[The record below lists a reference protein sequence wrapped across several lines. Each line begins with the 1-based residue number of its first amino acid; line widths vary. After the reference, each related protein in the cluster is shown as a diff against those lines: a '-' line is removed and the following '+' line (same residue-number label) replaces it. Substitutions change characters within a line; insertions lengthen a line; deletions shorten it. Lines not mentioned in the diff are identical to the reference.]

1 MKPTILSCA
10 VTGSHTTREHNETLP
25 VTPAEIAGDCIDA
38 ARAGAAICHIHVRD
52 PESGRPSMKLE
63 YYREVVRRIRESD
76 VDVIINL
83 TTGPG
88 GRFVPSDDD
97 PKVAAPATM
106 LTTPEIRTEH
116 IVELR
121 PEICSLDLNT
131 MWFGGGAVINS
142 PRNLRIMA
150 ERIYAAG
157 VKPELE
163 VFDSGDIQLA
173 HELVRDGTL
182 REPTLFQLVTGVK
195 YGFPPGTEA
204 MLYARSLLPENCE
217 WAAFGASRW
226 AYPMLAQAFLLGG
239 HCRIGM
245 EDAVY
250 LERGVKCRGN
260 RELVEKGIR
269 IIRELGGRLATVG
282 EARGILG
289 LPAASRAKVA

>member
-25 VTPAEIAGDCIDA
+25 VTPAEIADDCIAA

-52 PESGRPSMKLE
+52 PESGKPSMELA

-76 VDVIINL
+76 TDLIINL

-88 GRFVPSDDD
+88 GRFIPSDDE
-97 PKVAAPATM
+97 PAKAAPGTM
-106 LTTPEIRTEH
+106 LTTPETRTQH
-116 IVELR
+116 VVELK

-131 MWFGGGAVINS
+131 MWFGNGAVINS
-142 PRNLRIMA
+142 PRNIRIMA

-163 VFDSGDIQLA
+163 VFDSGDIQIA
-173 HELVRDGTL
+173 HELIKDGTL
-182 REPTLFQLVTGVK
+182 REPTLFQVVTGVK
-195 YGFPPGTEA
+195 YGFSPGSET
-204 MLYARSLLPENCE
+204 MLYAKSLLPANCE

-226 AYPMLAQAFLLGG
+226 AFPMLAQAFLLGG

-250 LERGVKCRGN
+250 LEQGVKTHGN
-260 RELVEKGIR
+260 KELVEKGVR
-269 IIRELGGRLATVG
+269 IIRELGGTVASVE
-282 EARGILG
+282 EARGMLG
-289 LPAASRAKVA
+289 LKSRR

>member
-10 VTGSHTTREHNETLP
+10 VTGSFTTREHNETLP
-25 VTPAEIAGDCIDA
+25 VTPEEIAGDCITA

-52 PESGRPSMKLE
+52 PDSGRPSME
-63 YYREVVRRIRESD
+63 IARYREVVRRIRESD
-76 VDVIINL
+76 TDLLINL

-88 GRFVPSDDD
+88 GRFVPSDED
-97 PKVAAPATM
+97 PKVAAPATT
-106 LTTPEIRTEH
+106 LSAPEVRTEH
-116 IVELR
+116 VTELK
-121 PEICSLDLNT
+121 PELCSLDLNT

-150 ERIYAAG
+150 ERIHAAG

-163 VFDSGDIQLA
+163 VFDSGDVQLA
-173 HELVRDGTL
+173 HDLIGEGVL
-182 REPTLFQLVTGVK
+182 REPALFQIVTGVK
-195 YGFPPGTEA
+195 YGFAPGGA
-204 MLYARSLLPENCE
+204 SMLYAKSLLPRDCE

-226 AYPMLAQAFLLGG
+226 AFPMLAQAFLLGG

-250 LERGVKCRGN
+250 LERGVKCKGN
-260 RELVEKGIR
+260 RPLVEKGVR
-269 IIRELGGRLATVG
+269 IIRELGGRVATVE

-289 LPAASRAKVA
+289 LPSVREAKVA

>member
-10 VTGSHTTREHNETLP
+10 VTGSHTTRAHNETLP
-25 VTPAEIAGDCIDA
+25 VTPAEIAGDCIEA
-38 ARAGAAICHIHVRD
+38 AKAGAAICHVHVRD
-52 PESGRPSMKLE
+52 PDTGKPSMNVE
-63 YYREVVRRIRESD
+63 YYREVVERIRGSGTD
-76 VDVIINL
+76 LIINL

-116 IVELR
+116 VVALR

-142 PRNLRIMA
+142 PRNVRIMA
-150 ERIYAAG
+150 GRIRAAG
-157 VKPELE
+157 VKPDLE
-163 VFDSGDIQLA
+163 VFDGGDVQLA
-173 HELVRDGTL
+173 HELIRDGTL
-182 REPTLFQLVTGVK
+182 REPALFQIVTGVK
-195 YGFPPGTEA
+195 YGFSPGSET
-204 MLYARSLLPENCE
+204 MLYAKSLLPRDCE

-226 AYPMLAQAFLLGG
+226 AFPMLAQAFLLGG

-250 LERGVKCRGN
+250 LERGVKCKGN
-260 RELVEKGIR
+260 RPLVEKGVR
-269 IIRELGGRLATVG
+269 IIRELGGRVATVE

-289 LPAASRAKVA
+289 LPSVREAKVA

>member
-1 MKPTILSCA
+1 MEKLIIEASI
-10 VTGSHTTREHNETLP
+10 NESARKEDNP
-25 VTPAEIAGDCIDA
+25 NVPYGPEEGARDGIAA
-38 ARAGAAICHIHVRD
+38 AKAGAAISHIHVRD
-52 PESGRPSMKLE
+52 PESGKPSMELE
-63 YYREVVRRIRESD
+63 YYREVVKRIRESD
-76 VDVIINL
+76 TDVIINL

-116 IVELR
+116 VVALR

-142 PRNLRIMA
+142 PRNIRLMA

-173 HELVRDGTL
+173 HELIEDGTL
-182 REPTLFQLVTGVK
+182 REPTLFQIVTGVK
-195 YGFPPGTEA
+195 YGFSPGSET
-204 MLYARSLLPENCE
+204 MLYAKSLLPEHCE

-226 AYPMLAQAFLLGG
+226 AFPMLAQAFLLGG

-250 LERGVKCRGN
+250 LDRGVKCTGN
-260 RELVEKGIR
+260 RELVEKGVR
-269 IIRELGGRLATVG
+269 IIRELGGQVATVE
-282 EARGILG
+282 EARGMLG
-289 LPAASRAKVA
+289 LPSMRDAKVA

>member
-25 VTPAEIAGDCIDA
+25 VTPAEIAGDCIAA

-52 PESGRPSMKLE
+52 PDSGKPSMEIE
-63 YYREVVRRIRESD
+63 YYREVVKRIRESD
-76 VDVIINL
+76 TDLIINL

-97 PKVAAPATM
+97 PKIAAPATM

-116 IVELR
+116 VVQLK

-131 MWFGGGAVINS
+131 MWFGAGAVINT
-142 PRNLRIMA
+142 PRNIRIMA

-157 VKPELE
+157 IKPELE

-173 HELVRDGTL
+173 HDLIADGTL
-182 REPTLFQLVTGVK
+182 REPTLFQIVTGVK
-195 YGFPPGTEA
+195 YGFSPGSET
-204 MLYARSLLPENCE
+204 MLYARSLLPANSE

-226 AYPMLAQAFLLGG
+226 AFPMLAQAFLLGG

-245 EDAVY
+245 EDAVF
-250 LERGVKCRGN
+250 LERGVKCNGN
-260 RELVEKGIR
+260 ADLVDKGVR
-269 IIRELGGRLATVG
+269 IIRELGGRVASVD

-289 LPAASRAKVA
+289 LQARGGAKVA